1 MSDPTGEVVIQQ
13 ADDGSPRLE
22 LGVQGD
28 SGWLSQQQMVALL
41 PTSKQDFNL
50 HIRNVVEGG
59 ELDQTATV
67 KDFLTVRTE
76 GT

>member
-1 MSDPTGEVVIQQ
+1 TGAVIIYQ
-13 ADDGSPRLE
+13 ADDESPRRE
-22 LGVQGD
+22 VGVQGD
-28 SGWLSQQQMVALL
+28 TWWLSQEQMVALFR
-41 PTSKQDFNL
+41 TSKQNVSL